1 MDYRSAGRALKAT
14 LLAMVSNVVLSS
26 WKPGNRGIIVFGRF
40 VKAEGQVVVGSYP
53 LGGID
58 GTGLQKR

>member
-1 MDYRSAGRALKAT
+1 M
-14 LLAMVSNVVLSS
+14 LAMVSNVVLSS